1 MIMNNISSFI
11 DMVFTDSK
19 YQLEKL
25 SNEMLRHYF
34 STNNE
39 HFILLFISA
48 AELNNQNCYD
58 EAQKW
63 YDENKLKDNINK
75 NCTLIIFAE
84 TDSIENINKLK
95 VEISAIEED
104 EFYYKKSV
112 ILYLQKDIFTLE
124 PKSDIYSQL
133 YSKIENTELL
143 KQYRDNGISDGISQY
158 LFVLQLFTKLPFLHL
173 RDNDIK
179 LEPLAF
185 LLESGFRS
193 DPQLFNDYMKLNKIL
208 SDESVDISEISL
220 ETIFDEEVQ

>member
-1 MIMNNISSFI
+1 MNNISSFI
-11 DMVFTDSK
+11 DMIFTDNK

-63 YDENKLKDNINK
+63 YDKNKLKDNINK

-112 ILYLQKDIFTLE
+112 ILYLQKDILTLDSTNE
-124 PKSDIYSQL
+124 IYSQL
-133 YSKIENTELL
+133 YSKIENTAQL
-143 KQYRDNGISDGISQY
+143 KQYRDSGINDGISQY
-158 LFVLQLFTKLPFLHL
+158 LFVLQLFIKLPFLHL
-173 RDNDIK
+173 KDKDIT
-179 LEPLAF
+179 LEPLAL
-185 LLESGFRS
+185 LLENGFKS
-193 DPQLFNDYMKLNKIL
+193 EHQLFNDYMKLNKIL
-208 SDESVDISEISL
+208 SDENVDISEISL